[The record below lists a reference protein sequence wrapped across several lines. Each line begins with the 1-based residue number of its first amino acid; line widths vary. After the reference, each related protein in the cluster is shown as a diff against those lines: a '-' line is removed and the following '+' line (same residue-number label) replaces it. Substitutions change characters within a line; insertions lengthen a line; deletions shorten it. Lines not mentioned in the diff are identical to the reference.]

1 MKKVVLKYGLIAA
14 VLLAVWTGVVFPLT
28 HDIEGDMT
36 WAMVIG
42 YSAMILAFLTIFFA
56 IRADREERGGI
67 TFGRALRIG
76 LLVAL
81 IGSAAYVA
89 GWQFTYYNYMPDFAE
104 KYAAVTMKKARAAN
118 DKTPEELA
126 AMQKEMDDFA
136 RDYKNPLVN
145 IGFTFLE
152 VLPVG
157 VILSFVAAGIL
168 RRKPEPRGTA
178 AQAIA

>member
-1 MKKVVLKYGLIAA
+1 MKKVVLKYGLIAGG
-14 VLLAVWTGVVFPLT
+14 LLAIWTGVVFPLT

-56 IRADREERGGI
+56 IRADREERGSI

-118 DKTPEELA
+118 KSPQELA
-126 AMQKEMDDFA
+126 VMQKEMDDFV
-136 RDYKNPLVN
+136 REYKKPLVN

-168 RRKPEPRGTA
+168 RRKPERGTTA
-178 AQAIA
+178 EAIA

>member
-1 MKKVVLKYGLIAA
+1 MKKVVLKYGLIAG

-28 HDIEGDMT
+28 HDMESDM
-36 WAMVIG
+36 AVGMVIG
-42 YSAMILAFLTIFFA
+42 YSAMILAFVTIFLA

-67 TFGRALRIG
+67 TFGRALGIG

-81 IGSAAYVA
+81 IGSAFYVA

-104 KYAAVTMKKARAAN
+104 KYSAVTMQKARAAN
-118 DKTPEELA
+118 KSPQELA
-126 AMQKEMDDFA
+126 AMQKEMDDFV
-136 RDYKNPLVN
+136 REYKKPLVN

-157 VILSFVAAGIL
+157 VILAFVAAGIL
-168 RRKPEPRGTA
+168 RRKPGYGTTA
-178 AQAIA
+178 EAIA